1 MDERGHFKRF
11 QLTLISNLDRQLHLK
26 KKEEENLLLF
36 LKAVIFYI
44 AFRKIDE
51 QNITFQ
57 AILICN

>member
-11 QLTLISNLDRQLHLK
+11 QLTLISDLDRQLHLK
-26 KKEEENLLLF
+26 KEEEENLLLF